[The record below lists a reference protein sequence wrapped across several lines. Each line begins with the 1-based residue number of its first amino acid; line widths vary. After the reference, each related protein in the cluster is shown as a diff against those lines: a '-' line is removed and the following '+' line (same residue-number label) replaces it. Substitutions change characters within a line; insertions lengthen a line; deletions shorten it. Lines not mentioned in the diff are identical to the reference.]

1 MQTHVFFVNSCMYT
15 HSIAFDQMTHFTA
28 NEARQWA
35 CDSGD
40 QCVPDFWHCDGQSD
54 CRDGSDEAG
63 CKCRG
68 TPTEAEGGGW
78 GFHANAAEPGAHPVL
93 SLDGSWLYMKEPC
106 RGRMLGHDC
115 NTLVENHPLPHRCSA
130 EVPGFRVPVCY
141 WCLPQ
146 LQYGV

>member
-1 MQTHVFFVNSCMYT
+1 MAQGSGLVTVETSVCLTSGTVMDR
-15 HSIAFDQMTHFTA
+15 ATA
-28 NEARQWA
+28 EMAVTKLDVSAGAPPLRQK
-35 CDSGD
+35 
-40 QCVPDFWHCDGQSD
+40 V
-54 CRDGSDEAG
+54 
-63 CKCRG
+63 
-68 TPTEAEGGGW
+68 GGW

-115 NTLVENHPLPHRCSA
+115 NTLVENHLLPHRCSA